1 MGAQKF
7 IRLIRRLGWD
17 PQTPMTISTIANTVT
32 SEVFAGNA
40 TYATSLT
47 IAATGGIVVGGT
59 NSTALINQNL
69 SPTFINY
76 GVITAG
82 SIGVEAN
89 NVAGTLFNNAHI
101 TGGAKGVYFNTGG
114 SVSNTGTIIGTSAYG
129 VQIKNGSFGWL
140 DNSGIVT
147 GGKIG
152 FYGADTGTV
161 INTGSIT
168 GSLTA
173 VSLKN
178 GGTVDNI
185 GGYIGGGSI
194 GIYINTGGTVT
205 NSGTIEGSTDA
216 IDAHNSSILVIDPGA
231 VFIGAVVNSNN
242 NETIILGGTT
252 PGTLDMGNSFS
263 GVSHISFATGSTWTL
278 EGSTLALAN
287 PTNKETI
294 TGFAAGDQIALD
306 GFSVTSE
313 TYVSG
318 RGLELG
324 NGTVEETI
332 DLVGSFTTGSF
343 EFNTVNGQVYVEA
356 LCYLRGTHI
365 LTPSGEVPIE
375 ILSPGDLVVT
385 RFGGVQPIKWIGG
398 QSYDPRFVA
407 RNPEKLPV
415 RIAAGALGAGLPV
428 RDLAISPGH
437 SMLLDQKFVLA
448 RNLVNGVTIRQE
460 PAATQIDYFQI
471 ELETHDC
478 VLAEGAWSETFA
490 DAPGLR
496 AQFHN
501 AANFWALYPDYET
514 PPALALAAPR
524 PQAGPELEAAL
535 RPIVARAA
543 ASVTPG
549 RLEGYIDVLTS
560 ETIAG
565 WARDAGHPNL
575 PVELEFFLGAISLGT
590 ALACDPRPDLA
601 QAGLGNCAFAVTLS
615 TKLAPEDL
623 ARLQIRRTQDG
634 AMLPAAETLRRT
646 A

>member
-1 MGAQKF
+1 
-7 IRLIRRLGWD
+7 
-17 PQTPMTISTIANTVT
+17 MTISTIANTVS
-32 SEVFAGNA
+32 SEVIAGSS
-40 TYATSLT
+40 TYAISLT
-47 IAATGGIVVGGT
+47 ISATGGIVVGGT
-59 NSTALINQNL
+59 ASTAITNQGA
-69 SPTFINY
+69 SPTITNY
-76 GVITAG
+76 GVIAG
-82 SIGVEAN
+82 TGIGVNAN
-89 NVAGTLFNNAHI
+89 NVAGTLFNHAHI

-114 SVSNTGTIIGTSAYG
+114 SVLNSGTITGTSAYG

-168 GSLTA
+168 GSLTG

-178 GGTVDNI
+178 NGTVDNI
-185 GGYIGGGSI
+185 SGYIGGGSI
-194 GIYINTGGTVT
+194 GIYVNTGGTII
-205 NSGTIEGSTDA
+205 NAATIEGSVDA

-231 VFIGAVVNSNN
+231 VFIGAVVNVNN

-263 GVSHISFATGSTWTL
+263 GVSHISFASGSTWTL

-294 TGFAAGDQIALD
+294 TGFASGDQIALD

-318 RGLELG
+318 HGLELG

-332 DLVGSFTTGSF
+332 DLVGTFTTSDF
-343 EFNTVNGQVYVEA
+343 QFTTMNGQVYVEA
-356 LCYLRGTHI
+356 LCYLRGTRI

-375 ILSPGDLVVT
+375 TLQRGDLVVT
-385 RFGGVQPIKWIGG
+385 RFGGAQKIKWIGL
-398 QSYDPRFVA
+398 QSYDPRFIA

-415 RIAAGALGAGLPV
+415 RISAGALGNGLPV

-437 SMLLDQKFVLA
+437 SVLLGSSLVLA
-448 RNLVNGVTIRQE
+448 RSLVNGITIRQE
-460 PAATQIDYFQI
+460 VESGQVDYFQI

-478 VLAEGAWSETFA
+478 VMAEGAWSETYA

-501 AANFWALYPDYET
+501 AAEFWALYPDYET
-514 PPALALAAPR
+514 PPALSLAAPR
-524 PQAGPELEAAL
+524 PEAGPELEAVL
-535 RPIVARAA
+535 RPIVAQ
-543 ASVTPG
+543 ASAGVTPG
-549 RLEGYIDVLTS
+549 RLEGYIDILS
-560 ETIAG
+560 PQQISG
-565 WARDAGHPNL
+565 WARDASHPLL
-575 PVELEFFLGAISLGT
+575 PVQLEFSVGEMCLGT
-590 ALACDPRPDLA
+590 ALACDPRGDLA
-601 QAGLGNCAFAVTLS
+601 AAGLGNCAFAVTFS
-615 TKLAPEDL
+615 APLEAEDMP
-623 ARLQIRRTQDG
+623 RLRVRRAADG
-634 AMLPAAETLRRT
+634 AGIFVADMVRIT